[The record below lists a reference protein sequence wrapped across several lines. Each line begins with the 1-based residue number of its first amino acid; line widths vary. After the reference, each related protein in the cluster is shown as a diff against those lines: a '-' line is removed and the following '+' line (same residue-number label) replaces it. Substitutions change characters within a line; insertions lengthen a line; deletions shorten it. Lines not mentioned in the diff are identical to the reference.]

1 MGKRY
6 LIDTNVV
13 RKYLEEDLS
22 EAGLTLLDTILD
34 ASESNISVI
43 SRIELLGFSSVNEDL
58 LHFITQFI
66 DYSTEY
72 HFTEPIIQKTIELR
86 KSVKV
91 KLPDAIIAATAL
103 CNDFIL
109 MSNNDSDFG
118 KIPNLRYINPRKLK

>member
-13 RKYLEEDLS
+13 RKYLDEDLS

-34 ASESNISVI
+34 ASESNISVVT
-43 SRIELLGFSSVNEDL
+43 RIELLGFSSHNEDL
-58 LHFITQFI
+58 LNFVFQFI

-72 HFTEPIIQKTIELR
+72 SLSEPIIQKTIELR
-86 KSVKV
+86 KSIKI

-103 CNDFIL
+103 CNDLIL
-109 MSNNDSDFG
+109 LSDNDSDFG
-118 KIPNLRYINPRKLK
+118 KVPHLRYINPRKLN